1 MNNRVSSKL
10 AERIIDWLK
19 RQVQSAGAKGLVLG
33 MSGGVDSSVVAGL
46 AKMACGDNVLGLIMP
61 CHSDPQATADA
72 QKVAATFGVETRV
85 VDLGAAYDALVA
97 VVPHKG
103 GMDTANIP
111 PRLRM
116 TALYCAAQS
125 KGYLVCGTSNKT
137 ETLIGYFT
145 KWGDNACDLQP
156 LAGLYKH
163 QVYELAREIGVPEE
177 IITKPPT
184 AGLWEGQTDEAEIGM
199 SYAELDTVLK
209 AIESGDVSN
218 CNPESVRRVREMIE
232 ASQHKR
238 NPVPVF
244 QP

>member
-1 MNNRVSSKL
+1 MNKSVSSSL
-10 AERIIDWLK
+10 VERIVDWLK
-19 RQVQSAGAKGLVLG
+19 HQVRDASAKGLVLG

-46 AKMACGDNVLGLIMP
+46 AKMACGDDVLGLIMP

-72 QKVAATFGVETRV
+72 QSVAATFGIETRI
-85 VDLGAAYDALVA
+85 VDLSTAYDALIA

-103 GMDTANIP
+103 GMDTANIA

-116 TALYCAAQS
+116 TALYCVAHS
-125 KGYLVCGTSNKT
+125 MGYLVCGTSNKT

-163 QVYELAREIGVPEE
+163 QVYELARNIGVPER
-177 IITKPPT
+177 IIAKPPT

-199 SYAELDTVLK
+199 SYAELDAVLQ
-209 AIESGDVSN
+209 ALESGDVSG
-218 CNPESVRRVREMIE
+218 CNHESVRRVRKMIE

-238 NPVPVF
+238 SLVPVF